1 MVSERV
7 RSRMEELGLT
17 YEALAEKAHVSV
29 GTVKRAVTESSASMN
44 LQSLIPIAEVLD
56 MSIDEMVGLR
66 IEAEKPLQ
74 KSPVV
79 MSYQESLDSIQ
90 AANKE
95 SLDKLL
101 DRHQNEI
108 VRLESSYQRML
119 DGKDAW
125 IQRQRSERFVLL
137 GIIAVLSILVIL
149 YLVQDFQS
157 VQYGIFFK

>member
-1 MVSERV
+1 
-7 RSRMEELGLT
+7 MEELGLT

-108 VRLESSYQRML
+108 VRLESSYQKML

-125 IQRQRSERFVLL
+125 IQRQRSEQFVLL

-157 VQYGIFFK
+157 MQYGIFFK